1 MDESC
6 GPVSSNDVALEVF
19 TGESQNSLTSA
30 RVNFS
35 STTVDSHRSIRLFR
49 ERRIDDRFP
58 SPSLINLKLDVKR
71 TTAEGNT

>member
-6 GPVSSNDVALEVF
+6 GQVSSSDVALEVF
-19 TGESQNSLTSA
+19 TGESQNSLTSP

-35 STTVDSHRSIRLFR
+35 STTVDRHRSIRLFR
-49 ERRIDDRFP
+49 ERRIDDRFSSP
-58 SPSLINLKLDVKR
+58 SPINFKLNVKR